1 MNSNDQNNNSVK
13 RDPDFVKSEHALRRA
28 ANRARELARQK
39 NSYVVV
45 YRDGKIVK
53 EKVDRDVA

>member
-1 MNSNDQNNNSVK
+1 MNRNDQNNNSVK
-13 RDPDFVKSEHALRRA
+13 RDPDFVKSEPALRRA

-39 NSYVVV
+39 NSYIVV